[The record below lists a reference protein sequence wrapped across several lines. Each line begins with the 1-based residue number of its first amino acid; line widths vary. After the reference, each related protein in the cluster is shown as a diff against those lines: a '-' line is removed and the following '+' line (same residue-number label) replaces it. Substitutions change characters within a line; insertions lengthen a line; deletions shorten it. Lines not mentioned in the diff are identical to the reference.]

1 MHDCGPGV
9 IAKGMARTAAPSP
22 TATEVTE
29 PTDDEIYA
37 RRLLITV
44 ILGVLSFS
52 SSMTVVSAVLSVI
65 ADDLHSTPGTVSWA
79 VTGLFLTMA
88 IGTPVM
94 GRVGDAVGRRRVFL
108 IGTATLTIGTIACV
122 FAWNVGSF
130 IGFRMVVGF
139 GIACTMPNG
148 MAMVIEAYPAHK
160 RAVAMGW
167 FQMVMTG
174 APVFALILGAWMT
187 DAFGWRSVFVL
198 LSPLAAIGFFAGVRT
213 IRDTGAEREGV
224 RIDWTGAAFLG
235 LGTLGFLLALQRIKT
250 TSIGDPLALGLFAV
264 AAVAIYAFTLVEKR
278 VAQPL
283 LRLDYF
289 RRRNFTGPL
298 IAQTFVQFAY
308 MGGFVITPL
317 LLKDVFGLG
326 VGTSSWVLMFRP
338 TVFSIAS
345 PFAGRL
351 STRWGARSMI
361 LGGGL
366 LMFASM
372 LVFAV
377 AALHEVLWLVVIGL
391 VLSGLASGAASPSY
405 ATAVAESVDSADL
418 GVANGMS
425 STLMNIGTLSG
436 IQTMFVVLGDSRSD
450 SMFSRVF
457 VVGAMAAAVSLAGPL
472 MMRSRRAERAAAAPT
487 RATA

>member
-1 MHDCGPGV
+1 
-9 IAKGMARTAAPSP
+9 MAYD
-22 TATEVTE
+22 EV
-29 PTDDEIYA
+29 YA

-44 ILGVLSFS
+44 ILGVVAFS
-52 SSMTVVSAVLSVI
+52 SSMTIVSAVLSVI
-65 ADDLHSTPGTVSWA
+65 ADGLHSTPGAISWG

-94 GRVGDAVGRRRVFL
+94 GRVGDAVGRRLVFL
-108 IGTATLTIGTIACV
+108 IGTATLTLGTVACA
-122 FAWNVGSF
+122 FAWNAASF
-130 IGFRMVVGF
+130 IGFRMLVGF

-148 MAMVIEAYPAHK
+148 MAMVIEAYPPEK
-160 RAVAMGW
+160 RAVALGW

-187 DAFGWRSVFVL
+187 DAFGWRSVFIL
-198 LSPLAAIGFFAGVRT
+198 LSPVAALGFISGLRT
-213 IRDTGAEREGV
+213 IRDTGPEREGV

-235 LGTLGFLLALQRIKT
+235 LGTLSFLLGLERVKS
-250 TSIGDPLALGLFAV
+250 TSISNRLALGLFV
-264 AAVAIYAFTLVEKR
+264 FSVLAICAFIAVEKR

-289 RRRNFTGPL
+289 RRRNFSGPL
-298 IAQTFVQFAY
+298 IAQTFAQFAY

-317 LLKDVFGLG
+317 LLKSVFGLG
-326 VGTSSWVLMFRP
+326 VAASSWVLLFRP

-351 STRWGARSMI
+351 STQWGPRNLI

-366 LMFASM
+366 LMVASM
-372 LVFAV
+372 AVFATG
-377 AALHEVLWLVVIGL
+377 AAHEALWLVVVGL
-391 VLSGLASGAASPSY
+391 ILSGLASGAASPSY
-405 ATAVAESVDSADL
+405 STAVAAVVDSADL

-436 IQTMFVVLGDSRSD
+436 IQTMFVVLGDSRSNA
-450 SMFSRVF
+450 MFARVF
-457 VVGAMAAAVSLAGPL
+457 WVGAIAATVSLIGPL
-472 MMRSRRAERAAAAPT
+472 IMPTRRAEHLLSLG
-487 RATA
+487 